1 MLAAA
6 FATVALL
13 PGLLTP
19 TVDQVK
25 TETPLPLR
33 VPSSVPSDYEA
44 LYPYGGGR
52 EREYA
57 LGLSAAPDCGGAG
70 ACFVAAFSAHRGGKP
85 HGPRKATLARGIRG
99 RYKPLSCGA
108 SCAPPTIEWKQRGVV
123 YRIEANV
130 GTKHTERRL
139 MVRMANEA
147 IRQGPR

>member
-25 TETPLPLR
+25 TETPLPIR
-33 VPSSVPSDYEA
+33 VPSTFPSDFEA
-44 LYPYGGGR
+44 LYPYGGGS
-52 EREYA
+52 EKEYT

-70 ACFVAAFSAHRGGKP
+70 ACFAAGFSAHRGGKP
-85 HGPRKATLARGIRG
+85 WGPRKATLARGIHG

-108 SCAPPTIEWKQRGVV
+108 SCSPPSIEWKQRGVV
-123 YRIEANV
+123 YRIQANV
-130 GTKHTERRL
+130 GTKRTERRL
-139 MVRMANEA
+139 MIRMANEA